1 MTPTEALENLAKFL
15 HGKPALQVA
24 TVARGVKADDPP
36 DTRALNLAGDAK
48 QHFQTAI
55 ATSVTANIDPLQ
67 WSLKKYDPV
76 YKPEQ
81 GGVEVEWVKTVD
93 VASMGLALD
102 RVKNLGSLAGFDP
115 SDQGYLKRLAY
126 WAGVLTNADAS
137 DAAYFFRSFTASAE
151 LKRKSKAALVLK
163 AGTFHLVEER
173 IFLFDEA
180 IDCFVYGEY
189 IFVVRKSDFRRIF
202 DQMQQ
207 VFEHAK
213 RAAADLHGKLPIS
226 NFQDFQNA
234 CASDS
239 RLADKV
245 LSVRKRDYFDELS
258 YPMVEPVI
266 DEFGLDVPITESNGK
281 VELEFRT
288 APEHRFRILRL
299 VDDDYLRSAMTKH
312 RYEVN
317 SKTDPPRST

>member
-1 MTPTEALENLAKFL
+1 MTPTEALKNLAKFL

-102 RVKNLGSLAGFDP
+102 RVKNLGGLAGFDP

-151 LKRKSKAALVLK
+151 LKRKSKVALVLR

-173 IFLFDEA
+173 IFF
-180 IDCFVYGEY
+180 
-189 IFVVRKSDFRRIF
+189 S
-202 DQMQQ
+202 M
-207 VFEHAK
+207 K
-213 RAAADLHGKLPIS
+213 RLTVSCMASTYLSFASQTSGVSLIRCNRYLNTPSELP
-226 NFQDFQNA
+226 
-234 CASDS
+234 
-239 RLADKV
+239 
-245 LSVRKRDYFDELS
+245 
-258 YPMVEPVI
+258 
-266 DEFGLDVPITESNGK
+266 PICTGSCP
-281 VELEFRT
+281 FRT
-288 APEHRFRILRL
+288 SRTFKML
-299 VDDDYLRSAMTKH
+299 VHQIPGSQTRYCQSGREIISTNSAIQWLSRSSMSL
-312 RYEVN
+312 V
-317 SKTDPPRST
+317 